1 MEQRSAV
8 AREAASKQLEDGLK
22 ARKEMLHLINETA
35 RRVNETKIAEMELG
49 RFSKWFIIGQ
59 SNWYILLSAIW
70 IAILWKPNKDDAENS
85 RRVADIQNLKTE
97 LKENR

>member
-49 RFSKWFIIGQ
+49 PFSKFMISHWFSDKVMRPIYTGGHF
-59 SNWYILLSAIW
+59 NFTHTWVKDILVKIKRPPL
-70 IAILWKPNKDDAENS
+70 
-85 RRVADIQNLKTE
+85 
-97 LKENR
+97 